1 MPGHWWDP
9 MEKPGSGEA
18 RGAGSA
24 EEAWGLC
31 EGTSSSNACWHAPYV
46 PEQCSWEFGERF
58 ADAQKSWITSV
69 RLVEFCDVQKKCV
82 SSPKQVYDQSARTQ
96 VCILNLPK
104 VLTFKYIQWLHKPV
118 GIIVNSH
125 TCCVCTCVCLCV
137 CMCVCVCVCTCAC
150 VCTCVCVCMCVRVC
164 VCVYVCVCALMHTNV
179 M

>member
-1 MPGHWWDP
+1 
-9 MEKPGSGEA
+9 MEEPGSGEA

-31 EGTSSSNACWHAPYV
+31 EGTPSSNACWHAPYM

-69 RLVEFCDVQKKCV
+69 RLVEFCDVHKKCV

-125 TCCVCTCVCLCV
+125 TCIYMCVHVCVFMCVYV
-137 CMCVCVCVCTCAC
+137 CMCVCVYVCMCLY
-150 VCTCVCVCMCVRVC
+150 VCMCVYVCTC
-164 VCVYVCVCALMHTNV
+164 VCVYVCVCVCAFMHTNV